1 MVWPDDSQDAWRQFF
16 LTAKEHHHKNSLN
29 QNTYHSDEK
38 KTNNLNISLKEKVLT
53 KRALVMMTNNVLYL
67 KPTWSYKIP
76 ATDGP
81 TKDPRANVDVH
92 NPDTRP

>member
-1 MVWPDDSQDAWRQFF
+1 MKRNHNYYD
-16 LTAKEHHHKNSLN
+16 TNHKCLIC
-29 QNTYHSDEK
+29 YEF
-38 KTNNLNISLKEKVLT
+38 T

-81 TKDPRANVDVH
+81 TNDPRANVDVH
-92 NPDTRP
+92 NPETRPYVERLLGNP